1 MKENTMVN
9 TQISQSEL
17 IKLVGS
23 RLIIGIPVLLLI
35 IFLPAGTFAYWEA
48 WVYLAILL
56 IPMLIV
62 MIYFIKKTPEFLAR
76 RMQLKEKEDEQK
88 IIVKL
93 ALIPFLL
100 AFILPGIDKRL
111 GWSNVPILIIVVAE
125 ILVCIGYIFVVL
137 VFKENQFASR
147 IIEVVKGQKVIQ
159 SGPYRIVRHPMYLG
173 TILMYVSSP
182 LALGSYWAIIPA
194 IFIIP
199 ILVARIINE
208 EKVLTKKLEGYSAY
222 KQKTRYRLI
231 PGIW

>member
-1 MKENTMVN
+1 MENT
-9 TQISQSEL
+9 QLSQSEL

-23 RLIIGIPVLLLI
+23 RLIIGISAMLLI
-35 IFLPAGTFAYWEA
+35 LFLPAGTFFYWEA
-48 WVYLAILL
+48 WIYLAILL
-56 IPMLIV
+56 IPMSIV
-62 MIYFIKKTPEFLAR
+62 LLYFLKKTPEFLAR
-76 RMQLKEKEDEQK
+76 RMKLKEKEGEQK

-111 GWSNVPILIIVVAE
+111 GWSNVPILIIAAAE

-147 IIEVVKGQKVIQ
+147 IIEVEKGQKVIQ
-159 SGPYRIVRHPMYLG
+159 SGPYRLVRHPMYLG
-173 TILMYVSSP
+173 SILMYVASP

-194 IFIIP
+194 VFIIP
-199 ILVARIINE
+199 IFVARILNE
-208 EKVLTKKLEGYSAY
+208 ESVLTKELEGYSEY
-222 KQKTRYRLI
+222 KLKTRYRLI